1 MLRVSRKLHFRIN
14 SQILVQFRFF
24 IQKKRKLVSVMV
36 VTELV
41 VQFRFF
47 IQKKRKLV
55 SVMVVTELVIKSLFL
70 FPLFIHLLVSLTH
83 SLTLS

>member
-1 MLRVSRKLHFRIN
+1 MLRVSRELHFRIN

-24 IQKKRKLVSVMV
+24 IQKKRKLVSVI
-36 VTELV
+36 L
-41 VQFRFF
+41 
-47 IQKKRKLV
+47 L
-55 SVMVVTELVIKSLFL
+55 VVTELVIISLFL